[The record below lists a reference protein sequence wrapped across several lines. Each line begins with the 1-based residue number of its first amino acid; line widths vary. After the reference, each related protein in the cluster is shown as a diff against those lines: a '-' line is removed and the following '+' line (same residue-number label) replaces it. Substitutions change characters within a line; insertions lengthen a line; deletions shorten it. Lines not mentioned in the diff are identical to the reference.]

1 MRYVKRPKYRIDPKK
16 VQTTKD
22 KKVSAEAIYK
32 EALRDKKRMRKK
44 H

>member
-1 MRYVKRPKYRIDPKK
+1 MRYVKKPKYRIDSKK
-16 VQTTKD
+16 VHIAKD
-22 KKVSAEAIYK
+22 KKVSAEDIYK